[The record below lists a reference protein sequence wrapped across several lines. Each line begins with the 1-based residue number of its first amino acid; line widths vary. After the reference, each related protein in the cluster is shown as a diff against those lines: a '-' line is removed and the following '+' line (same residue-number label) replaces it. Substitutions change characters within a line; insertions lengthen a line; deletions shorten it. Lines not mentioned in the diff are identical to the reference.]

1 MDKKECKFCDMEFI
15 TKRGYVWYPNGT
27 WGKKG
32 GLFLVFIGKEELLNI
47 FKEIE
52 KQLGH
57 PIDKL
62 ISLAKRIVTV
72 NVINEE
78 FLGRFMRFLVRLR
91 LINNKILKNT
101 LNKKLTSS
109 IGWGVCEEVRLNYKK
124 KKAFFK
130 FRNYPSVALIE
141 GAIGG
146 IVQYIFRL
154 VSVKITSHEKNGIL
168 ETKIE
173 PRDKESELAKYISNP
188 VPASKLEFL
197 PGNISY
203 NLCPNCK
210 VPKEFSD
217 RYEWDIP
224 EGKII
229 HKNTKKDYLLFT
241 RYAIEV
247 IFNLLIKELGEEI
260 RNIILSA
267 EKRYIKENLIFPS
280 NNNTGAYRAILDV
293 KEFGLKGWG
302 NFIIVKKE
310 NDNLVVHVDNPFSEI
325 IIGGLILGCYEAME
339 NREGNIKWEKEK
351 ENSVIFE
358 VSPK

>member
-1 MDKKECKFCDMEFI
+1 MNKEKCKFCEMEFI

-52 KQLGH
+52 RQLGR

-62 ISLAKRIVTV
+62 ITLAKRIVTI
-72 NVINEE
+72 NVVDEE

-91 LINNKILKNT
+91 LVNGNMLKNT

-109 IGWGVCEEVRLNYKK
+109 IGWGVCDEAKLNYKE
-124 KKAFFK
+124 KKASFK
-130 FRNYPSVALIE
+130 FRNYPSIALIE

-146 IVQYIFRL
+146 IVQYMFRL
-154 VSVKITSHEKNGIL
+154 ESVKITSQKKDGIL

-173 PRDKESELAKYISNP
+173 PKDKESELAKYIQNP
-188 VPASKLEFL
+188 APASKLEFL
-197 PGNISY
+197 PGNINY

-217 RYEWDIP
+217 RYKWDMSG
-224 EGKII
+224 GKII

-241 RYAIEV
+241 RYAIEA
-247 IFNLLIKELGEEI
+247 IFNLLIKELGDDI
-260 RNIILSA
+260 KDIILNA
-267 EKRYIKENLIFPS
+267 EKKYIKENLIFSS
-280 NNNTGAYRAILDV
+280 NNNTEDYRETLNV

-302 NFIIVKKE
+302 NFVAVKKE
-310 NDNLVVHVDNPFSEI
+310 NNNLVVHVDNPFNEI
-325 IIGGLILGCYEAME
+325 IIGGLILGCYEAIE
-339 NREGNIKWEKEK
+339 NKEGNIKWKKEK
-351 ENSVIFE
+351 ENSVIFK
-358 VSPK
+358 VLPK